1 MSKFASIFS
10 DKEMATRRKSNNNT
24 RRKKK
29 SGKNGLSR
37 TTKSYLASLC
47 TLVLVLVALVSKSF
61 SGCKTLNGG
70 FLSHGH
76 IPDLERVVTAKGTPE
91 QIVSYEGMTISYN
104 PAKHVPN
111 WVAWEL
117 TADETRGKEPRA
129 QNFQADESVA
139 GCADPWDYSYSGYD
153 RGHMAPAS
161 DMKWSRNA
169 MKESFYMTNICP
181 QVKSFNSGTWKR
193 LEEKCRTWAQCDSAI
208 VIIAGPVLTDSITES
223 IGDNRVAVPKR
234 FFKIIAS
241 PYANPPRG
249 IAFILNNGKNKGGLQ
264 EAAVSIDS
272 VESLTGHDFL
282 SSLPDDIERLVESQC
297 RFPYWSTLKPT
308 EK

>member
-1 MSKFASIFS
+1 
-10 DKEMATRRKSNNNT
+10 
-24 RRKKK
+24 
-29 SGKNGLSR
+29 
-37 TTKSYLASLC
+37 
-47 TLVLVLVALVSKSF
+47 
-61 SGCKTLNGG
+61 
-70 FLSHGH
+70 
-76 IPDLERVVTAKGTPE
+76 
-91 QIVSYEGMTISYN
+91 
-104 PAKHVPN
+104 
-111 WVAWEL
+111 
-117 TADETRGKEPRA
+117 
-129 QNFQADESVA
+129 
-139 GCADPWDYSYSGYD
+139 
-153 RGHMAPAS
+153 
-161 DMKWSRNA
+161 

-181 QVKSFNSGTWKR
+181 QVKAFKSGTWKR

-297 RFPYWSTLKPT
+297 RFHYWSTLKPT